1 MLKFLFSVRFLF
13 SELLLGSVSTENQ
26 NSKISL
32 NHERVCFFLV
42 NLSLNFSLYL
52 SFLKQLT
59 FFLDDVKN
67 VSRS

>member
-42 NLSLNFSLYL
+42 NLSLNLSLLFISVSPKAAYL
-52 SFLKQLT
+52 FL
-59 FFLDDVKN
+59 
-67 VSRS
+67 R